1 MKSEEWYDSPRIR
14 NKFEMRI
21 SIVTLIGVL
30 LFGSKLNQSEG
41 CFFFKNKVKERYKG
55 IRTIKMNA

>member
-1 MKSEEWYDSPRIR
+1 MNSEEWYDSPRIR

-41 CFFFKNKVKERYKG
+41 CFFQKQSQGE
-55 IRTIKMNA
+55 I